1 MGIYRRFNRTG
12 ERHTKGSESEEG
24 GGGGGGG
31 GGVERP
37 CHFRHSRV
45 LMQLASPATRNGTA
59 CWQAAEVVA
68 RENTLQ
74 RHPEMACRKMLVV
87 FSSL

>member
-1 MGIYRRFNRTG
+1 MGIYRRCNRTG

-24 GGGGGGG
+24 GEGGGGGE
-31 GGVERP
+31 ERACP
-37 CHFRHSRV
+37 FRHPRV
-45 LMQLASPATRNGTA
+45 LTQLASPATGNGTA

>member
-1 MGIYRRFNRTG
+1 MGIYRRCNRTG
-12 ERHTKGSESEEG
+12 ERHTKGSESEEA
-24 GGGGGGG
+24 GG

-45 LMQLASPATRNGTA
+45 LTQLVSPATGNGTA

>member
-24 GGGGGGG
+24 GGGGGG
-31 GGVERP
+31 VERP

-45 LMQLASPATRNGTA
+45 LTQLASPATRNGTA